1 MITLLTIYI
10 YIYGCYKENFFGVG
24 LDVTILVSRKRKR
37 GSCVEKWERVPEKGW
52 KNEEISR

>member
-10 YIYGCYKENFFGVG
+10 YIYGCYKENSFGVG

-37 GSCVEKWERVPEKGW
+37 GEMGEGAREGVEK
-52 KNEEISR
+52 

>member
-10 YIYGCYKENFFGVG
+10 YGCYKENSFGVG

-37 GSCVEKWERVPEKGW
+37 GSCVEKWERVREKGW

>member
-1 MITLLTIYI
+1 MITLLTI
-10 YIYGCYKENFFGVG
+10 YIYGCYKENFFGVEF

-37 GSCVEKWERVPEKGW
+37 GSCVEKWERVREKGW